1 MAVAGPISMVPAL
14 GLSSAAGLISMLEE
28 TEVQLQTTA
37 LRSLNK
43 VIDTHWAEV
52 AGSISVIEAMYED
65 EFFAQRELA
74 ALLASKVRRPPPTP
88 STRRAPSTAIFQ
100 GLPCAHTKPDL
111 KRNLTRP
118 SPPLDRS
125 STTSASS
132 TMRSTTRSAP
142 VACSTSPSPTIS
154 SRPCSVRARPPPP
167 DPTYPLFSP

>member
-100 GLPCAHTKPDL
+100 GLPCAHTARSKTKPDPPL
-111 KRNLTRP
+111 
-118 SPPLDRS
+118 PPLDRS

-132 TMRSTTRSAP
+132 TMRSTTHSAP

>member
-1 MAVAGPISMVPAL
+1 MAVAGPISMAGAPAL
-14 GLSSAAGLISMLEE
+14 GSAAGLISMLEE
-28 TEVQLQTTA
+28 EQLALQTSA
-37 LRSLNK
+37 LKSLVK
-43 VIDTHWAEV
+43 VVDTHWAEV

-100 GLPCAHTKPDL
+100 GLPCAHTARSKTKPDPPL
-111 KRNLTRP
+111 
-118 SPPLDRS
+118 PPLDRS

>member
-65 EFFAQRELA
+65 EFFSQRELA
-74 ALLASKVRRPPPTP
+74 ALLASKVRSMLSPTAA
-88 STRRAPSTAIFQ
+88 RRSVFS
-100 GLPCAHTKPDL
+100 H
-111 KRNLTRP
+111 
-118 SPPLDRS
+118 SRS
-125 STTSASS
+125 IVRVS
-132 TMRSTTRSAP
+132 RVPTRSE
-142 VACSTSPSPTIS
+142 I
-154 SRPCSVRARPPPP
+154 
-167 DPTYPLFSP
+167 